1 MKHFPPQ
8 HHIQTPAVKHL
19 SPQHPKNDPKSP
31 IFTMQGRTFF
41 HNTHHPHNTH
51 PHPGDFS
58 FTTPRANPH
67 QPTVACN
74 STPAHPIR
82 KSLGGELHAKLGEP
96 RSDVRQARPRCRW
109 AVAGPGQTT
118 HRHPDRLEAA
128 ARPAGPGRA
137 THSDKPRR
145 CGGLRR
151 GLPRCRWAVAG
162 PRHATH
168 RHPNR
173 LEAAAR
179 PAGPGRASRSITP
192 SL

>member
-1 MKHFPPQ
+1 MGLVDASCSCWASLTPFSPPTSHARRTSLPHKPNTSTPSHAMKHFPPQ

-82 KSLGGELHAKLGEP
+82 KSLGGIACEIGGAQK
-96 RSDVRQARPRCRW
+96 RCT
-109 AVAGPGQTT
+109 PGQAAVPVGGGGAWTDNT
-118 HRHPDRLEAA
+118 QTPQPIGGRREA
-128 ARPAGPGRA
+128 
-137 THSDKPRR
+137 
-145 CGGLRR
+145 CG
-151 GLPRCRWAVAG
+151 V
-162 PRHATH
+162 
-168 RHPNR
+168 
-173 LEAAAR
+173 
-179 PAGPGRASRSITP
+179 
-192 SL
+192 